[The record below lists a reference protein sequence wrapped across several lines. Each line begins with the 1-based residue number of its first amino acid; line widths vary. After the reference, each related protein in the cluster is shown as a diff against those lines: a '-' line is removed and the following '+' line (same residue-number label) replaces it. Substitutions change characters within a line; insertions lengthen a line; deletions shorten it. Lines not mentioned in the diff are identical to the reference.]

1 MKTKKLT
8 KKQLNILQGVNDSL
22 ETSRI
27 VLKKYKD
34 EDNFE
39 LTSHMQDS
47 IKEKISG
54 IVTFLIYYDLKTI
67 NKENVMAFV
76 DSIFTPKEKKRIIVL
91 SKWARD
97 LKKDPSM
104 YTFDD
109 CERWIEIWKAHLK
122 SNMINQKTY
131 DLNIKDIESV
141 RPKTAQAEID
151 RMFFI

>member
-1 MKTKKLT
+1 MKNKN
-8 KKQLNILQGVNDSL
+8 LNYRKVNKTLD
-22 ETSRI
+22 
-27 VLKKYKD
+27 
-34 EDNFE
+34 
-39 LTSHMQDS
+39 
-47 IKEKISG
+47 G
-54 IVTFLIYYDLKTI
+54 KTI
-67 NKENVMAFV
+67 NKENVIAFV

-122 SNMINQKTY
+122 SNMIDQKTY